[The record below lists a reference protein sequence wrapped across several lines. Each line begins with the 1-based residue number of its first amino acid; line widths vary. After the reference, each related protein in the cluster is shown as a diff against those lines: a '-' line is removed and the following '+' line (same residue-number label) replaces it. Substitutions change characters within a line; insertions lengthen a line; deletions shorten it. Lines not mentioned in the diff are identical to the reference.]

1 MFIENVHEHY
11 QNNYFRM
18 AFLNISRN
26 KFLYPEHTVRNFDQM
41 FEMQF
46 FAWILHIR
54 SVHWKT

>member
-18 AFLNISRN
+18 AFLNISPN

-41 FEMQF
+41 FEMRF
-46 FAWILHIR
+46 FA
-54 SVHWKT
+54 